1 MYSFRDLSN
10 YYVLF
15 IKSSIKSNDLDY
27 MGVMGR
33 RIANLVPEKN
43 CSESWQKNFWMGGFR
58 STLIQLV
65 FTVLLVNK
73 VAAIV
78 NFVTASTGRRHS
90 FGRSR
95 VR

>member
-43 CSESWQKNFWMGGFR
+43 CSESWQKKFGWGVSLNPDPTGFY
-58 STLIQLV
+58 S
-65 FTVLLVNK
+65 FT
-73 VAAIV
+73 
-78 NFVTASTGRRHS
+78 S
-90 FGRSR
+90 
-95 VR
+95 